1 MDIVIPIVVLA
12 VICAVAA
19 GGFVMIRR
27 SNPHADTDSTDSG
40 VPKTDTDDN
49 RPLGDTDE
57 AHDEINPHDLPLTHP
72 GREEAEQVAGGGDGT
87 TRGPLP

>member
-19 GGFVMIRR
+19 AGFVMIRR
-27 SNPHADTDSTDSG
+27 SNPHADTDSTDRG
-40 VPKTDTDDN
+40 IPKTDTDDN

-57 AHDEINPHDLPLTHP
+57 AHDEISPHDLPLTHP

>member
-1 MDIVIPIVVLA
+1 MEIVIPIVVLA
-12 VICAVAA
+12 VICAAA
-19 GGFVMIRR
+19 AFGFTVIRR
-27 SNPHADTDSTDSG
+27 RNPHADTDATDSG
-40 VPKTDTDDN
+40 VPKTDTDDS

-72 GREEAEQVAGGGDGT
+72 GREEAEQVAGGSDGT